1 MSLCLRKSNSIKNGF
16 IEKMFVSR
24 VEQNEVVVEDV
35 ADYVLTIAFAKNE
48 TEINKDTII
57 HNAAD
62 YIWMIGKNYTD
73 YNISEEGFIER
84 RSDLGLE
91 ASQLHIGEEYR
102 KQASKNKP
110 KKFTKVEPEIKVS
123 NIVEEDDDYVTDDQ
137 SSFVET
143 SEKAMDKKLA
153 EIVETNEKEAIDGIL
168 GDEVPIDINP
178 EGIEIDDSEETDEQI
193 EVDVD
198 FDENEEDTSEPFEIG

>member
-1 MSLCLRKSNSIKNGF
+1 MLK
-16 IEKMFVSR
+16 E
-24 VEQNEVVVEDV
+24 
-35 ADYVLTIAFAKNE
+35 ATY
-48 TEINKDTII
+48 
-57 HNAAD
+57 
-62 YIWMIGKNYTD
+62 NYTD
-73 YNISEEGFIER
+73 YNISEEGFVER

-123 NIVEEDDDYVTDDQ
+123 NIVEEDQDDTVTDDK

-143 SEKAMDKKLA
+143 SEKAMDEKLA
-153 EIVETNEKEAIDGIL
+153 ETVETNEKEAIDDIP
-168 GDEVPIDINP
+168 GDEVPNYINP